1 MNLAFFDVDQT
12 LYDGYCTRQC
22 FYYVAQKRGLTQLI
36 NERKACELRVKNNT
50 LNQHQATG
58 YFMDLA
64 ARAIAGLSIEEV
76 ELLTQTIVKTE
87 GKFFPW
93 VNPVM
98 QYLIDRQFR
107 IYLVS
112 AAIEPMIFSIAQ
124 QLKVEHYF
132 ATTLEVTD
140 GVYTG
145 SVTHLRNSHAKAEK
159 IAELIKEIA
168 EDNNVIAFGD
178 GPGDI
183 PMLRV
188 ADQAFV
194 VSPVEFTEVI
204 LAEAKKHQWPILKHE
219 TAFEQVKQQL
229 SDKFD
234 L

>member
-36 NERKACELRVKNNT
+36 NERKAIELQVKNNT

-58 YFMDLA
+58 YFMGLA
-64 ARAIAGLSIEEV
+64 ARAIEGLSIEEV
-76 ELLTQTIVKTE
+76 ELLTQTIVKNK

-93 VNPVM
+93 VDPVM

-112 AAIEPMIFSIAQ
+112 AAIEPMICAIAQ
-124 QLKVEHYF
+124 LLKIEHYF
-132 ATTLEVTD
+132 ATTLEVVD

-145 SVTHLRNSHAKAEK
+145 SVTHLRNSHAKVEK
-159 IAELIKEIA
+159 IATLIKEIA
-168 EDNNVIAFGD
+168 EENTVIAFGD

-183 PMLRV
+183 PMLLA

-194 VSPVEFTEVI
+194 VSPVEYTEVI
-204 LAEAKKHQWPILKHE
+204 LAEANKHQWPILQHG
-219 TAFEQVKQQL
+219 TAFEQVKQRL
-229 SDKFD
+229 EEKFS

>member
-12 LYDGYCTRQC
+12 LYDGYCSRQC

-36 NERKACELRVKNNT
+36 AERKALELQVKNNT
-50 LNQHQATG
+50 INQHQVTAH
-58 YFMDLA
+58 YMDLA
-64 ARAIAGLSIEEV
+64 AKTLADLSIEEV
-76 ELLTQTIVKTE
+76 EQLTKTIIKTE
-87 GKFFPW
+87 GRFFPW
-93 VNPVM
+93 VNQVI
-98 QYLIDRQFR
+98 QHLREHQFR

-124 QLKVEHYF
+124 HLKIEHFF
-132 ATTLEVTD
+132 ATTLEVVD

-159 IAELIKEIA
+159 IADLIKEIA
-168 EDNNVIAFGD
+168 EDNNVVAFGD

-183 PMLRV
+183 PMLLA

-194 VSPVEFTEVI
+194 VHPVEFTEVI
-204 LAEAKKHQWPILKHE
+204 LAEAAKQGWPILQHK
-219 TAFEQVKQQL
+219 TAFQQVKQRL
-229 SDKFD
+229 EEKFT